1 MNWKYF
7 KKTIPATLLPSMR
20 CLRNF
25 CATVEIGEKSLT
37 EKGQVENNYYCYSV
51 KPGLCWRRH
60 HSCRFAT
67 PSPYANFL
75 IKLNKIIASSDLEL
89 ESVKKSRLF
98 NRLQDKSSRG
108 KDSNSHLF
116 RMTRQATVLQFPR
129 IDRCW
134 RGLDKTK
141 TELYSDPPAF
151 YNQKQIQN
159 F

>member
-1 MNWKYF
+1 
-7 KKTIPATLLPSMR
+7 MR

-98 NRLQDKSSRG
+98 NRLQDKRAP
-108 KDSNSHLF
+108 DRVTF
-116 RMTRQATVLQFPR
+116 RAWNQANTRAQEEP
-129 IDRCW
+129 
-134 RGLDKTK
+134 
-141 TELYSDPPAF
+141 
-151 YNQKQIQN
+151 
-159 F
+159 